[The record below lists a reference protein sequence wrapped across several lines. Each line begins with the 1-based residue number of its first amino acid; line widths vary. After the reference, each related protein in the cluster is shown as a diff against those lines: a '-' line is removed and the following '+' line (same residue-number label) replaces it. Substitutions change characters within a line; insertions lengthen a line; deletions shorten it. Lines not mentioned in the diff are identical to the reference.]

1 MSRTNHGASPPRETP
16 SGRQAWRRLDPYLL
30 LIVLLSLLP
39 MAPMLQPGYQWHAHD
54 ARHSVYF
61 LFEFD
66 RGIQDGSLFPR
77 WQPDF
82 AFGYGYPFFNI
93 YGPLAFYAGEA
104 LHLAGLPIVDA
115 VKAVFALSI
124 TLSGLAMYG
133 FVKQV
138 LGTPGRRN
146 AAGLVAAVAYM
157 VMPYRLVDI
166 YVRAGLAESVAYV
179 WVPLVLWGTWATL
192 HRPRLAN
199 VLGLALAYA
208 ALLFTHP
215 LTVLLLTLILVFY
228 VGFLALARLKDEV
241 PPRRWTRESILPLSG
256 HLGHILL
263 PTAFALILGL
273 GLSAVFGLPAMTE
286 NRFVRLDQWYGGRYA
301 WGGDFVE
308 FFQLFSPRWGMGTSV
323 PGPDDQVSFQLGAVP
338 VVLSLV
344 AVASLLVR
352 KKDKTPD
359 RGERRAFRLIVFFAV
374 LVAVAA
380 FLMLEA
386 SAPLWQALPLV
397 RVVQFPWRLLTLTVF
412 SMAFLCGAVAR
423 GGERR
428 GDLADLPILLLVL
441 LLLLSSL
448 PYARAEMVEREVSL
462 AGLMRFQQ
470 SADEMT
476 GSTAWVREVPG
487 WSPLADLHVAGEPLT
502 TRVDFESLY
511 RQRGNAFARPLEF
524 RAHRE
529 LVEYQADRPVLLTF
543 NVFYYP
549 GWHAYLVDGE
559 TDAVLHELPIA
570 LRGKLGLITVRLPEG
585 RGRVLL
591 RLENTPLRSLGTGMT
606 LASLALVAGLVVGRL
621 VLRRRPILG
630 REAPREAERLP
641 GREPWPDDQ
650 DG

>member
-1 MSRTNHGASPPRETP
+1 MSRTSRSAHGASPPGERTN
-16 SGRQAWRRLDPYLL
+16 GRQALRRLDPYLL

-66 RGIQDGSLFPR
+66 RGIQDGGLFPR

-115 VKAVFALSI
+115 VKAIFALSI

-138 LGTPGRRN
+138 LGAPGQRN

-228 VGFLALARLKDEV
+228 VAFLALARLKDEV
-241 PPRRWTRESILPLSG
+241 PPRRWTRESILPLFG
-256 HLGHILL
+256 HLGHILV
-263 PTAFALILGL
+263 PTAFALVLGL

-286 NRFVRLDQWYGGRYA
+286 NRFVRLDQWYGGRYT

-308 FFQLFSPRWGMGTSV
+308 FFQLFSPRWGMGASV

-344 AVASLLVR
+344 AVVSLLIRR
-352 KKDKTPD
+352 KD
-359 RGERRAFRLIVFFAV
+359 RAFRLIVFFAALV
-374 LVAVAA
+374 LVAA

-386 SAPLWQALPLV
+386 SAPLWQTLPLV

-423 GGERR
+423 GEERR
-428 GDLADLPILLLVL
+428 GGLVDLPALVLVL

-448 PYARAEMVEREVSL
+448 PYARAEMTEREVSL

-476 GSTAWVREVPG
+476 GSTAWVREIPG

-524 RAHRE
+524 KAHRE

-549 GWHAYLVDGE
+549 GWHAYLVDRE
-559 TDAVLHELPIA
+559 TNAVLHELPIS

-585 RGRVLL
+585 TGRVLL
-591 RLENTPLRSLGTGMT
+591 RLENTPLRSLGTAMT
-606 LASLALVAGLVVGRL
+606 FASLALIAGLVVGRL
-621 VLRRRPILG
+621 VLGQRRPIRG
-630 REAPREAERLP
+630 REASQGAESLP
-641 GREPWPDDQ
+641 GKEPWPDD
-650 DG
+650 